1 MKTGA
6 PIYNTSGFPRDYA
19 RTSFLLCVVALFF
32 YGVSIFSDVTNPWEL
47 PKDERILNR
56 KDVSHIV
63 LETRPGGFRVTLLIN
78 ERFPYNYK
86 SKSAAFYYSNIK
98 DSKEGL
104 ELAEKL
110 DRYLTSGFNMKIR
123 FNGSEIYEFILDESI
138 Q

>member
-1 MKTGA
+1 MLWLVL
-6 PIYNTSGFPRDYA
+6 
-19 RTSFLLCVVALFF
+19 SFL
-32 YGVSIFSDVTNPWEL
+32 YGVSIYSDVTNPWEL
-47 PKDERILNR
+47 PIDERILNR

-110 DRYLTSGFNMKIR
+110 DRYLKSGFNMKIR

>member
-6 PIYNTSGFPRDYA
+6 SFYNTCRFPGNYA
-19 RTSFLLCVVALFF
+19 RSSFLLFIIALFL

-104 ELAEKL
+104 DLAEKL
-110 DRYLTSGFNMKIR
+110 DRYLKSGFNMKIR